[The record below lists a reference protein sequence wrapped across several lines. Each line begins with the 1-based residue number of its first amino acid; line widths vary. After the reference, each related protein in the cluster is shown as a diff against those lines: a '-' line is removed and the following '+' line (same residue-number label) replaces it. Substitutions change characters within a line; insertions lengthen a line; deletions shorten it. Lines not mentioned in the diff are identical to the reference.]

1 MWLRW
6 RRGGSGIFQDMNGRN
21 GSAESGQLWSS
32 QWQRSSDNDL
42 GSFLL
47 LLGRN
52 CYACMLMNGSSTRG
66 PILASQGQT
75 ATEVWFQRDYITLA
89 NLKMTTSEFGN
100 SLCHRKHTWPSKK
113 QLLLESMEKWSW
125 GGKCEPLCLLPA
137 QLPSPM
143 EKWPALWNTR
153 SEEFAHRSLSA
164 LRHGNVELA
173 TSLGREL
180 KSRQASG
187 LVVTWL
193 CNCYPS
199 GGSQSTT
206 VPFRCSA
213 HRSKKA
219 LWILCDPNRQQKRAS
234 QLILVYQ
241 LYQCIV

>member
-6 RRGGSGIFQDMNGRN
+6 RRGGSGIFQDMNVRN

-180 KSRQASG
+180 KFRQASG
-187 LVVTWL
+187 LIVTWL
-193 CNCYPS
+193 LFMMRSFLSVRMNFFLSETVDSVTDSQVKITASNLPS
-199 GGSQSTT
+199 ISETKHKNF
-206 VPFRCSA
+206 V
-213 HRSKKA
+213 
-219 LWILCDPNRQQKRAS
+219 LQKTEW
-234 QLILVYQ
+234 
-241 LYQCIV
+241 